1 MSLLVDIQCASREP
15 VPAEDDLRGWVAAAV
30 DGAPRLRGKQPDP
43 GADMEIAV
51 RLVDSQ
57 EMTRLN
63 SAYRGANGPTNVLS
77 FPAELPPELRQPLLG
92 DIVICAPVVRAQARQ
107 QGKALQAHWAH
118 MAVHGTLH
126 LLGYDH
132 IEEADATVMES
143 LETTILGRLDFDCP
157 YGDGVEQS
165 TP

>member
-1 MSLLVDIQCASREP
+1 MSLHVDIQYASAEP

-30 DGAPRLRGKQPDP
+30 NGAPRLRGEQRDP
-43 GADMEIAV
+43 GTDTEIAV
-51 RLVDSQ
+51 RLVDDE

-63 SAYRGANGPTNVLS
+63 TAFRGARGPTNVLS
-77 FPAELPPELRQPLLG
+77 FPADLPPELRQPLLG
-92 DIVICAPVVRAQARQ
+92 DIVICAPVVRAEARQ
-107 QGKALQAHWAH
+107 QGKTLQAHWAH
-118 MAVHGTLH
+118 ITVHGTLH

-132 IEEADATVMES
+132 IEETDATVMES
-143 LETTILGRLDFDCP
+143 LETTILGKLDFDCP